1 MSKNLNKIMKQAQK
15 LQSQVMQMQQDLQKK
30 EFEGS
35 AGGGM
40 VKTVING
47 AQEIV
52 SISINPDVVDPK
64 EIEMLEDLIVASI
77 KNAQEKVKAASDS
90 TFGNISSQLN
100 MPGLSQ

>member
-40 VKTVING
+40 VKTVMTG
-47 AQEIV
+47 AQEII
-52 SISINPDVVDPK
+52 SITINPDVVDPK
-64 EIEMLEDLIVASI
+64 EVEMLEDLIVASI
-77 KNAQEKVKAASDS
+77 KNAQEKVKTASDS
-90 TFGNISSQLN
+90 TFSGISGQLN
-100 MPGLSQ
+100 MPGFPQ